1 MSDKCIV
8 HGCLNRKHQGNFTG
22 DLCMPCHNMLTSGE
36 VKYGET
42 FIHGLRDRIE
52 DLEAENKELEGLN
65 KYWREHS
72 ASGWN
77 RCEELEG
84 MLPEDNRPCST
95 DRFLVAVVD
104 EIDDH
109 HDRLD
114 AIKCWIEGAWDEA
127 VEGTTL
133 AELKGQDQ

>member
-1 MSDKCIV
+1 MSD
-8 HGCLNRKHQGNFTG
+8 
-22 DLCMPCHNMLTSGE
+22 DL
-36 VKYGET
+36 VKR
-42 FIHGLRDRIE
+42 LRDTNGGWASDEALAAADRI
-52 DLEAENKELEGLN
+52 
-65 KYWREHS
+65 
-72 ASGWN
+72 
-77 RCEELEG
+77 EELEG

-109 HDRLD
+109 YDRLD

-133 AELKGQDQ
+133 AELEGQGDE

>member
-1 MSDKCIV
+1 MAKWAEIKCPRCDEQDALWEGMERALEESDA
-8 HGCLNRKHQGNFTG
+8 R
-22 DLCMPCHNMLTSGE
+22 E
-36 VKYGET
+36 A
-42 FIHGLRDRIE
+42 R
-52 DLEAENKELEGLN
+52 LEARIK
-65 KYWREHS
+65 
-72 ASGWN
+72 
-77 RCEELEG
+77 ELEG

-133 AELKGQDQ
+133 AELKGQRDES